1 LAALIYMA
9 ARTTRDLTD
18 FAVYH
23 TAAERA
29 RSAAP
34 LYRPD
39 DGHFQFKYLPAFAV
53 ILTPLGYLAPE
64 AAKVAWFAA
73 TFALLVVFIR
83 QSIRAV
89 PDRRAADAWLAWMAV
104 LVMGRFAIRELTLG
118 QANLLL
124 ATLAMSAL
132 AALRSARPALAGLAL
147 GAAVFVKPYALIL
160 LPVAVWSG
168 RARSTVAF
176 ALVVAAGLAA
186 PALLYGW
193 DGNLALLHEWF
204 RTVSETTEPNLLRPE
219 NVSLASTWA
228 KWIGQSSTAAALAAA
243 SGIAVL
249 AGVAIIA
256 WRGRGGGAPVL
267 ELGLLLAAVPL
278 LSPQGWDYMLLLALP
293 VVLVTLDRW
302 RETPRTWQVV
312 LGTALIL
319 IALPL
324 RELFGL
330 DVYRQVMATGVV
342 TIAALA
348 VIASASRLRAA
359 GLA

>member
-1 LAALIYMA
+1 
-9 ARTTRDLTD
+9 
-18 FAVYH
+18 
-23 TAAERA
+23 
-29 RSAAP
+29 
-34 LYRPD
+34 
-39 DGHFQFKYLPAFAV
+39 
-53 ILTPLGYLAPE
+53 
-64 AAKVAWFAA
+64 
-73 TFALLVVFIR
+73 
-83 QSIRAV
+83 
-89 PDRRAADAWLAWMAV
+89 MAV

-186 PALLYGW
+186 PALVYGW